1 MPIYSIQAP
10 NGKIYD
16 VEAPEGATERELFSY
31 VNYVIGKEEQPQEVA
46 PPVIEEPK
54 EEDTGFFRAAL
65 DVPTGI
71 AKGAVTGVRLITDI
85 LGADNPISQNLRG
98 VEDYIDSLYSAHARK
113 NFEEV
118 GRILQEAE
126 DKGIAEQVKAGFQA
140 FLTAPID
147 TLSQALGTAAPVIA
161 GGLAAGAGRL
171 GAFVTGGMGGAMGAG
186 TAKSSIYEATK
197 EELSKD
203 PNLSEEAIEKAAV
216 QAQAY
221 GGENLDQILLAAGI
235 GTLAARTGFEKA
247 ILGKAGVK
255 EAAEEVT
262 KQGAIRTGLEEFGTE
277 AAQAGQEQFAQNLAL
292 QRQGFDVPLG
302 RGVVG
307 ASAYEGLAGFGLGAG
322 AGAITGREPSAEPV
336 RPAPPTTPETPTPP
350 APPVSKYEGLS
361 NDEVKKLVK
370 RQVSAIKRDK
380 TLTDEQK
387 NEQITAL
394 RLERDQ
400 LFEERKKVK
409 VAPAAT
415 PTVTDTTTTETI
427 TDETLAGET
436 DTETATTET
445 ITDETLAGETDTET
459 ATTETITDETLAGET
474 DTETATTETITD
486 KTPADE
492 TTTTTETV
500 TDTEAEPVSL
510 RGKFFNDEQ
519 GKLLAQEYN
528 DIERKRQTLT
538 NLRRTNEKKLKGK
551 YLGPDDALARI
562 DSGELKLDRKSFE
575 NEKKQTDVLTKQE
588 DAFSIKQESYFKQRS
603 PGVEVTSREVE
614 GEPLAPTTEEGEAI
628 STGPTTRYV
637 AKEDGT
643 YGPEEVT
650 GPVPVYTLTE
660 KSNNITKLDESGKP
674 VAMNAAQQKVAK
686 DSVAAIY
693 NEARSG
699 LNFSKKDMPLSF
711 LNEKGENNI
720 KNKGVRQVFLKSLA
734 QGVNPARAIELAYL
748 YKNDPKAYTEDFGDP
763 FDLTPKSRDKFALG
777 EKQRKTEKQ
786 FTRQTEAVT
795 AIRRRVIDILSR
807 LGLMPEPKLDQ
818 NGEMTGEFKQPPLNT
833 LAYPGG
839 VRIDFIPEA
848 DWDTLN
854 LPADRDAEYDPKQRI
869 VRVKVLDGE
878 QINFE
883 SEQLIHELTHAATV
897 QTLAEYEN
905 FLKTGDRGDLTDAQ
919 IEASEHLFK
928 IMNALKPRL
937 EGKFP
942 NAFEN
947 IYEFVAYGVTD
958 VAFIAELRKFNA
970 PKAIAKYTK
979 GQTSFLKALA
989 QTLLRVLGITD
1000 AKGNVALEV
1009 AEAFERIVQ
1018 RPTTKIDMRPLP
1030 MKLAPELAARTTDQI
1045 RSDLRKE
1052 MNSRIPSISTIASG
1066 IKDYLTNYGK
1076 REKSAVNIV
1085 TKYQN
1090 EKEELKRIDAFLE
1103 RIGRAKYD
1111 IDNGGNMVGMYMARA
1126 RSKAADLITRVFDPL
1141 QQELVDS
1148 IQGYMKFAGIKD
1160 IKDALTNL
1168 HLYSLAYH
1176 DAERRRIKFIK
1187 KVPLTEDA
1195 GTRRQQIFEVVS
1207 FAKDP
1212 KGKFLNKKIA
1222 DYAALWKSDPEAAKQ
1237 VAKDLRKELDSIV
1250 DNPQNYKIDEG
1261 KDYRTEPLYN
1271 EKSNAY
1277 DVLGVSNDQVKAIQT
1292 EINAVPGLQ
1301 RALDDIYLKL
1311 EDIKKKT
1318 REVNREAAYGSDPV
1332 DSIIEFY
1339 GWKNYMPY
1347 KGKAQK
1353 VDSDND
1359 NLDISGARV
1368 YGDVAEGAYTMGGRL
1383 SDSDNPILQTLID
1396 AKRAGLRVGYRDVA
1410 VATENLIKDLGKSVG
1425 ELEQRIEFADRY
1437 NGKEDFKKFGGP
1449 KKIFVYNEDGSISVY
1464 KINNDRLLKAL
1475 KGEYQKDSPIV
1486 DIANVVT
1493 SGMGKMH
1500 TRYNPAFAPWDFT
1513 RNLMTYTATVA
1524 LEKGGIEAAK
1534 VLSAAARIVASGG
1547 MYKIFKLSKL
1557 YTEGKLDN
1565 ARGDNDSYIKAAL
1578 EYFDESGRVSYVDGL
1593 NSRRSLDAVA
1603 KDLNSNVMGQSMKNV
1618 NKFFDAYMDAFELS
1632 SRVAVYMVEKQ
1643 RLLDK
1648 GSSEAQARFRAA
1660 NYAKEMANFEETGR
1674 SGRTIGAWF
1683 MFFRPA
1689 ATGAVRAMKALA
1701 PAFNYAGEEE
1711 MKNFFKGQA
1720 KEYGQELDNA
1730 TADRMYQDY
1739 NSQRKNA
1746 RVVLGV
1752 IMGVGFAAYM
1762 LAYLSAGDD
1771 DEERNKVGTDDMRRW
1786 VRALRINTG
1795 IEIGGR
1801 DLVAQLS
1808 WGFGPG
1814 AFASAGSQIAA
1825 MVTGN
1830 QSFTDG
1836 VVNIA
1841 DAALESFMPVQAS
1854 RIPPTENPTGF
1865 LIDSITPS
1873 ILKPFVQFTMNVDG
1887 LGRRIYPDRQTA
1899 RYADAYLGTDSV
1911 PPMYVE
1917 AARWWLDSTGFDMS
1931 PNSMYFFANNYLDG
1945 LARVVS
1951 TSSNLALVA
1960 MGNKNFDP
1968 RTDTFF
1974 LDSYLKAP
1982 SNYDATEFKKAEQ
1995 KIADYA
2001 KKINA
2006 FKGTPQLSEFMED
2019 NPQAMGVVKSYN
2031 KFVNGGLRNL
2041 NEAANR
2047 VRRSDMT
2054 VKEKQDRLNV
2064 LRKQQN
2070 QLKSAYLNM
2079 LDARGFEY

>member
-1 MPIYSIQAP
+1 MPIYSIQTP
-10 NGKIYD
+10 NGSVYD
-16 VEAPEGATERELFSY
+16 IEAPEGATERELFGY
-31 VNYVIGKEEQPQEVA
+31 VNYLIGKEEQPQEVA

-71 AKGAVTGVRLITDI
+71 AKGAVTGVRLITDV

-98 VEDYIDSLYSAHARK
+98 VEDYVDSLYSAHARK

-302 RGVVG
+302 RGVAG
-307 ASAYEGLAGFGLGAG
+307 AAAYEGLAGFGLGAG

-336 RPAPPTTPETPTPP
+336 RPTPPTPPAPPTTPETPTPP
-350 APPVSKYEGLS
+350 APPVAPATTVEDEIASEQPSKYEGLS
-361 NDEVKKLVK
+361 NDEVNKLVNQ
-370 RQVSAIKRDK
+370 QVSAIKRDK

-394 RLERDQ
+394 RLEKDQ

-427 TDETLAGET
+427 TDETPGSET

-445 ITDETLAGETDTET
+445 ITDETPAG
-459 ATTETITDETLAGET
+459 
-474 DTETATTETITD
+474 
-486 KTPADE
+486 E

-628 STGPTTRYV
+628 STGPATRYV

-643 YGPEEVT
+643 YGVEEVT

-660 KSNNITKLDESGKP
+660 QSNNLTKLDEAGKP
-674 VAMNAAQQKVAK
+674 VAINAAQQKAAK
-686 DSVAAIY
+686 ESVAAIY
-693 NEARSG
+693 NEARANSG
-699 LNFSKKDMPLSF
+699 FSTKDMPVNF
-711 LNEKGENNI
+711 LNQKGENTL
-720 KNKGVRQVFLKSLA
+720 NKPVRQVFLKSLA
-734 QGVNPARAIELAYL
+734 QGINPARALELAYQ
-748 YKNDPKAYTEDFGDP
+748 YKTDPKAYTEDFGSP
-763 FDLTPKSRDKFALG
+763 FDLTPKSRDEFEFGRKSR
-777 EKQRKTEKQ
+777 EKADR
-786 FTRQTEAVT
+786 FMRQNEAVT
-795 AIRRRVIDILSR
+795 AIRRRVIDILTR
-807 LGLMPEPKLDQ
+807 LDLMPTPIVDAFGRMIDIQQPRGDFGKLGL
-818 NGEMTGEFKQPPLNT
+818 
-833 LAYPGG
+833 PGG
-839 VRIDFIPEA
+839 VRIDFLSEA
-848 DWDTLN
+848 EWN
-854 LPADRDAEYDPKQRI
+854 QQKLPKDRDAEYDPKQRI
-869 VRVKVLDGE
+869 VRVKKEAGKQSNL
-878 QINFE
+878 E
-883 SEQLIHELTHAATV
+883 SDQLVHELTHAATV

-958 VAFIAELRKFNA
+958 VAFIAELRKFNV
-970 PKAIAKYTK
+970 PKRIAKIVASEGTYKAFYT
-979 GQTSFLKALA
+979 GQTSFLKAFA

-1052 MNSRIPSISTIASG
+1052 MNSRIPSMSTIASG

-1103 RIGRAKYD
+1103 RIGLAKYD

-1187 KVPLTEDA
+1187 EVPLTKDA

-1207 FAKDP
+1207 FAKNPDKP
-1212 KGKFLNKKIA
+1212 SEFVSTEAA

-1237 VAKDLRKELDSIV
+1237 RAKELRKELDSIV
-1250 DNPQNYKIDEG
+1250 DNPQNYEIDEG

-1449 KKIFVYNEDGSISVY
+1449 NKIFVYNEDGSISVY

-1524 LEKGGIEAAK
+1524 LEKGGIEGVK

-1547 MYKIFKLSKL
+1547 MYKTFKLSKL
-1557 YTEGKLDN
+1557 YTEGKLDS
-1565 ARGDNDSYIKAAL
+1565 ARNNSDPYIKAAL

-1689 ATGAVRAMKALA
+1689 STGAVRAMKALA

-1720 KEYGQELDNA
+1720 KEYGQELDDA
-1730 TADRMYQDY
+1730 TANRMYQDY

-1746 RVVLGV
+1746 LVVLGV

-1825 MVTGN
+1825 MATGN

-1841 DAALESFMPVQAS
+1841 DAALESFMPIQAS

-1865 LIDSITPS
+1865 LVDSITPS

-2006 FKGTPQLSEFMED
+2006 FKGTPKLSEFMED

-2070 QLKSAYLNM
+2070 QLKSSYLNM

>member
-1 MPIYSIQAP
+1 MPTFNIEAP
-10 NGKIYD
+10 DGRVFDI
-16 VEAPEGATERELFSY
+16 EAPEGTPDEDLF
-31 VNYVIGKEEQPQEVA
+31 NYVSYLIQQESLAQKPEA
-46 PPVIEEPK
+46 PIVEEPK

-98 VEDYIDSLYSAHARK
+98 VEDYVDSLYSAHARK

-302 RGVVG
+302 RGVAG
-307 ASAYEGLAGFGLGAG
+307 AAAYEGLAGFGLGAG

-336 RPAPPTTPETPTPP
+336 RPTPPTPPAPPTTPETPTPP
-350 APPVSKYEGLS
+350 APPVAPATTVEDEIASEQPSKYEGLS
-361 NDEVKKLVK
+361 NDEVKKLVNQ
-370 RQVSAIKRDK
+370 QVSAIKRDK

-394 RLERDQ
+394 RLEKDQ

-409 VAPAAT
+409 AAPAAT

-445 ITDETLAGETDTET
+445 ITDET
-459 ATTETITDETLAGET
+459 
-474 DTETATTETITD
+474 
-486 KTPADE
+486 PADE

-500 TDTEAEPVSL
+500 TDTEAEPVPL

-519 GKLLAQEYN
+519 GKILAQEYN

-628 STGPTTRYV
+628 STGPATRYV

-693 NEARSG
+693 DKVRSS
-699 LNFSKKDMPLSF
+699 LDFSKKDMPLSF

-1045 RSDLRKE
+1045 RSDLRRE

-1103 RIGRAKYD
+1103 RIGLAKYD

-1187 KVPLTEDA
+1187 EVPLTKDA

-1207 FAKDP
+1207 FAKNPDKP
-1212 KGKFLNKKIA
+1212 SEFVSTEAA

-1237 VAKDLRKELDSIV
+1237 RAKDLRKELDSIV

-1318 REVNREAAYGSDPV
+1318 REVNRDAAYGSDPV

-1449 KKIFVYNEDGSISVY
+1449 NKIFVYNEDGSISVY

-1524 LEKGGIEAAK
+1524 LEKGGIEGVK

-1547 MYKIFKLSKL
+1547 MYKTFKLSKL
-1557 YTEGKLDN
+1557 YTEGKLDS
-1565 ARGDNDSYIKAAL
+1565 ARNNSDPYIKAAL

-1689 ATGAVRAMKALA
+1689 STGAVRAMKALA

-1720 KEYGQELDNA
+1720 KEYGQELDDA
-1730 TADRMYQDY
+1730 TANRMYQDY

-1746 RVVLGV
+1746 LVVLGV

-1825 MVTGN
+1825 MATGN

-1841 DAALESFMPVQAS
+1841 DAALESFMPIQAS

-1865 LIDSITPS
+1865 LVDSITPS

-1931 PNSMYFFANNYLDG
+1931 PNSMYFFANNYFDG

-2006 FKGTPQLSEFMED
+2006 FKGTPQLSTFMED
-2019 NPQAMGVVKSYN
+2019 NPEAMGIVKSYN
-2031 KFVNGGLRNL
+2031 KFINGGLRNL

-2070 QLKSAYLNM
+2070 QLKSSYLNM